1 MASNNEDTV
10 EQLRASFQ
18 AKEKEWERSR
28 LTLEARISA
37 LADQSTAAK
46 RALDLEKKL
55 TLAGSHLKTL
65 AQENARLTKQ
75 QQAAAAANHA
85 KVDEQKHLEEQ
96 LRDSEQHLKDLE
108 KHMTELKA
116 SLEESEQ
123 RQKKLE
129 EENLALRKAADEEV
143 EIAQQK
149 AQEDQQIKQQQKEL
163 QALRDNEIKA
173 YQDELD
179 QLKAEKQASDE
190 AVHSLQAEIDTLKS
204 ESVVPKSNGDTDD
217 HSEDI
222 KESFQ
227 VRERELMDLVQAL
240 DTLANSNKSVVA
252 NEIDLPTT
260 PLLAKIKELEKL
272 VEDGEKTTVDDTVNG
287 SADSVVDDGAN
298 ERYAEHLKELEETVK
313 VLRDEV
319 KDAARK
325 ATDDIASHVVSLL
338 SKLMNAED
346 DDSFTLDS
354 TLPISLSRAIEDL
367 RESVQQQ
374 REKDKESIRVA
385 ETSSSTAQSELKRQ
399 VTSLQ
404 LQINQLNDERE
415 QLQSDKDSLQERLS
429 AATEGSEASEQMKLT
444 LDDLNG
450 RLESVTGERDTARKA
465 IQDLE
470 ANLLQVQ
477 NSKSHLEKE
486 HNSLLEKLS
495 AMKNA
500 LGPRL
505 QANQEENKKLREHN
519 NELNEACED
528 LRRECESLQGE
539 NTQLRNQLGARDQ
552 EASKEIGRLE
562 KELSHLKHRV
572 ETLQSEREE
581 WELRAMEESTQR
593 VQIAEQLRNAMKD
606 LEHANEEYRAQTE
619 QRESER
625 TSLANLQA
633 VLEEFQTSKEL
644 EIRSAVERME
654 HQLETA
660 KTSLAEYQERATV
673 AENEL
678 QQYHRDVEKSQK
690 YEQEIK
696 EKNLLIGKL
705 RHEAIILNEHLVEA
719 MKRIKEGVSDT
730 SVDRQLITNL
740 FVGFLVA
747 PRGDRK
753 RYDILNVIASVLQL
767 SDEQKAQIGLIRPG
781 SGRPSTGHTPSPQGW
796 MSPTGGMEQPEEKES
811 FTDAW
816 ISFLLKEANR
826 GTGSRQSLS
835 SASTPRASMDN
846 MENHRPA

>member
-1 MASNNEDTV
+1 MTSNNEDTV
-10 EQLRASFQ
+10 EKLRASFQ

-55 TLAGSHLKTL
+55 TQAGSHLKTL
-65 AQENARLTKQ
+65 AQENARLTKLQ
-75 QQAAAAANHA
+75 QEAAAASNA
-85 KVDEQKHLEEQ
+85 KADEQKHFEDLLKHSEE
-96 LRDSEQHLKDLE
+96 RIKDSE
-108 KHMTELKA
+108 KHMAELKA
-116 SLEESEQ
+116 ALEESER
-123 RQKKLE
+123 RQKKGE
-129 EENLALRKAADEEV
+129 EENEALRKKAADLETET
-143 EIAQQK
+143 AQQK
-149 AQEDQQIKQQQKEL
+149 VQEDQQFKRQHEEL
-163 QALRDNEIKA
+163 QALRDHEKKV
-173 YQDELD
+173 YQDELS
-179 QLKAEKQASDE
+179 QLKAEKLSSDDN
-190 AVHSLQAEIDTLKS
+190 VHNLQAEIEKLKS
-204 ESVVPKSNGDTDD
+204 ESMAPELNGDNEDD
-217 HSEDI
+217 LEDV

-227 VRERELMDLVQAL
+227 ARERELMDLVQAL

-252 NEIDLPTT
+252 NEIELPTT
-260 PLLAKIKELEKL
+260 PLLAKIKELERL
-272 VEDGEKTTVDDTVNG
+272 VKNNAKTKVDD
-287 SADSVVDDGAN
+287 VVDESSESSVDDAN
-298 ERYAEHLKELEETVK
+298 ERYVERLKEQEETIK
-313 VLRDEV
+313 ALHEDV

-346 DDSFTLDS
+346 DDNFSLDS
-354 TLPISLSRAIEDL
+354 TLPISLSKAIEDL

-374 REKDKESIRVA
+374 QEKDKDLIRAA
-385 ETSSSTAQSELKRQ
+385 ETSSSTAQSELRRQ

-450 RLESVTGERDTARKA
+450 RLESVTGERDTARRA

-477 NSKSHLEKE
+477 NSRAHLEKE

-505 QANQEENKKLREHN
+505 QANQEENKKLRDHN
-519 NELNEACED
+519 NELNEACDD
-528 LRRECESLQGE
+528 LRRECESLQAE
-539 NTQLRNQLGARDQ
+539 NTQLRNQLDTRDQ

-562 KELSHLKHRV
+562 KELNHLKHRV

-593 VQIAEQLRNAMKD
+593 VQIAEQLRNTMKD
-606 LEHANEEYRAQTE
+606 LEHTNEEYRAQNE

-625 TSLANLQA
+625 TSLANLQS
-633 VLEEFQTSKEL
+633 VLEEFQISKEL
-644 EIRSAVERME
+644 EIKSAVERME

-678 QQYHRDVEKSQK
+678 QQYHRDVEKAKK

-781 SGRPSTGHTPSPQGW
+781 SGRPSAGHTPSPQGW
-796 MSPTGGMEQPEEKES
+796 MSPTGGIGEEDDKES